1 MDFLALILIGAL
13 GSSGDAVSRRAEGAG
28 ESAFFL
34 KCMSRNEECA
44 YTVVK
49 VLSPHAYER
58 VDRALL
64 KIDGGVVRDVGEVF
78 WDNIYE
84 CDAVGNQ
91 EVLAELIGDHKE
103 RVHVQMQQGA
113 GYCRAYVTK
122 DALKGKGGRY
132 VSIRNWVVRYETPTG
147 AVTGNIPVVPGVRS
161 RIAII
166 GDGETV
172 INLDGVSVKAGGR
185 GRVVDG
191 GALFEVDPAD
201 QDVRG
206 TVFYSSLASW
216 ADLAAKYRERE
227 DNLAE
232 GRRSLSVM
240 AEGGHDLVES
250 IVRKVANNLSYRY
263 SSVNSGPY
271 PRRVVGDIYE
281 SGFADCKD
289 YALVMR
295 AELARVGI
303 KGVSVITGLGA
314 YAPPT
319 FIAPDYSWAD
329 HVVTWIPSLDIF
341 VDMTAGPG
349 REVVDAQSTA
359 YGRIGFSVEDGSV
372 LLID

>member
-1 MDFLALILIGAL
+1 MDFVALMLIGAL
-13 GSSGDAVSRRAEGAG
+13 GSSGDARRAEGVG
-28 ESAFFL
+28 ENAFFS
-34 KCMSRNEECA
+34 KCMSRNEECS

-58 VDRALL
+58 VDRTFL
-64 KIDGGVVRDVGEVF
+64 KVDGGVVRDVGEVF
-78 WDNIYE
+78 WENIYE
-84 CDAVGNQ
+84 CNAPGDQ
-91 EVLAELIGDHKE
+91 EVLVELIGEHRE
-103 RVHVQMQQGA
+103 RVHVHTQQGEE
-113 GYCRAYVTK
+113 YCRAYVTK
-122 DALKGKGGRY
+122 DAFKDKGGRY

-147 AVTGNIPVVPGVRS
+147 AVVGSIPVVPGVRS

-166 GDGETV
+166 GDGETA

-191 GALFEVDPAD
+191 GVLFDVDPAD
-201 QDVRG
+201 QAIRG
-206 TVFYSSLASW
+206 NIYYSSFAGW
-216 ADLAAKYRERE
+216 ADVAAKYRERE

-232 GRRSLSVM
+232 RPRSLAV
-240 AEGGHDLVES
+240 AADGGRDLVES
-250 IVRKVANNLSYRY
+250 IVRKVARNLSYRY
-263 SSVNSGPY
+263 SDANSGPY
-271 PRRVVGDIYE
+271 PRRTLKDIYE

-289 YALVMR
+289 YSLVMSV
-295 AELARVGI
+295 ELARVGI

-329 HVVTWIPSLDIF
+329 HVVTWIPSLGVF

-349 REVVDAQSTA
+349 REVVDAQSAA

-372 LLID
+372 LLIN